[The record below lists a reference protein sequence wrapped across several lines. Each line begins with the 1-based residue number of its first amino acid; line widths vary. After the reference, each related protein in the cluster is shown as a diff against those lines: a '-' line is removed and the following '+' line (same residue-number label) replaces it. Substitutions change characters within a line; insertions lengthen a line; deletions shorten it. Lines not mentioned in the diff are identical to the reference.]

1 MRDTGFTAIET
12 ERLRLRRFAP
22 GDVAAF
28 HAYRADD
35 DVARFQSWQDYTTE
49 QARRF
54 VDEMARLDPGVPG
67 EPFQFAVARRDD
79 DVLVG
84 DCMLALDAADPP
96 DAEVGY
102 TLAPAHRGFG
112 YATEAATAVLHYAFA
127 RHGASLVRAV
137 TDTRN
142 ATSIAVAQR
151 LGMHAAS
158 TVHTTFKGEPCEER
172 TYEIS
177 RAGWTAWAART
188 P

>member
-1 MRDTGFTAIET
+1 MRDTAFTAIET

-22 GDVAAF
+22 GDVGAF

-35 DVARFQSWQDYTTE
+35 EVARFQSWQGYTIE

-54 VDEMARLDPGVPG
+54 VDEVARLDPGVPG

-79 DVLVG
+79 GVLVG

-96 DAEVGY
+96 NAEVGY
-102 TLAPAHRGFG
+102 TLAPAHRGLG
-112 YATEAATAVLHYAFA
+112 YATEATLAVLGYAFA
-127 RHGASLVRAV
+127 RHGAGLARAV

-142 ATSIAVAQR
+142 VASIAVAER
-151 LGMHAAS
+151 LGMQAAG

-172 TYEIS
+172 TYEITRAAWEARAS
-177 RAGWTAWAART
+177 RAR
-188 P
+188 